1 MVKRL
6 KSIADHVSSLS
17 ADVEALTDAELAAK
31 TEEFRVRHSE
41 GEELDELLPEAFAVA
56 REASMRVLGQ
66 RHFDVQVMG
75 GAALHLGNIAE
86 MKTGEGKRLVATLPS
101 YLNALQRKGVHVI
114 IVDTH

>member
-41 GEELDELLPEAFAVA
+41 GEELDELLPEAFA
-56 REASMRVLGQ
+56 
-66 RHFDVQVMG
+66 
-75 GAALHLGNIAE
+75 
-86 MKTGEGKRLVATLPS
+86 
-101 YLNALQRKGVHVI
+101 
-114 IVDTH
+114 